1 MCREE
6 ELTKRIAL
14 LQKFIKIAVHCLRFK
29 NLNSFY
35 AILLALESSAAV
47 SRLKLTWKEIP
58 RRQKTQFRRLKP
70 FLDTTMNFKKL
81 REFSQQQKP
90 PLVPYLPVI
99 LKGLQQN
106 A

>member
-1 MCREE
+1 
-6 ELTKRIAL
+6 
-14 LQKFIKIAVHCLRFK
+14 
-29 NLNSFY
+29 
-35 AILLALESSAAV
+35 
-47 SRLKLTWKEIP
+47 
-58 RRQKTQFRRLKP
+58 
-70 FLDTTMNFKKL
+70 MNFKKL